1 MSKKW
6 WIVVA
11 VVVVVGGLGLI
22 GYQYIE
28 GRRQARAE
36 AQAAMETAVVRRD
49 TLRVTVDATGSLVP
63 NAEVSLAFSS
73 GGRVIEVPVEVGDVV
88 EASDVLAR
96 LDDADAREAVAQA
109 EFQVTQAEIDLAS
122 AQIEAEAGVA
132 QANLD
137 TAQVGYEEAV
147 ALAAIPGTQ
156 LTSARVSLE
165 QAQDGLADAQENYD
179 TAWDSARDWELD
191 VRWRK
196 AALENEREATERA
209 LENAQYNLEVAQAN
223 YSLAVV
229 GISEE
234 NVQNTWTKVLNAQ
247 VALESEPLQLAQ
259 LELSLAQAQLGLES
273 ARRALE
279 DTVLVAP
286 AGGTVTEMNIQV
298 GEMAGAGQAAVVVI
312 SDLETLVVDVNL
324 DETDVAQVTVGQE
337 ALVSVDAFPGVE
349 MAGEVTYIAPTANI
363 ASGVVL
369 YPVTIRLTPGDP
381 SANSGQAPS
390 TDSGQVLPVR
400 AGMTADVEIVTASQE
415 NALIV
420 PLRAVHTEGGSA
432 YIDRLVGG
440 RVERVEVEL
449 GMMTDTE
456 VEIVSGL
463 VEGPALSLV
472 EGDVVIVVASV
483 TQGSEQM
490 FGPMR
495 MFGGGQ

>member
-22 GYQYIE
+22 GYQYVE
-28 GRRQARAE
+28 GRRQAVAE
-36 AQAAMETAVVRRD
+36 AQAEMETAVVRRD
-49 TLRVTVDATGSLVP
+49 MLRVTVDATGNLAP

-73 GGRVIEVPVEVGDVV
+73 GGRVTEVLVEEGQQV
-88 EASDVLAR
+88 EAGDVLAR
-96 LDDADAREAVAQA
+96 LDDADAREAVANA
-109 EFQVTQAEIDLAS
+109 EFQVTQAEINLAS
-122 AQIEAEAGVA
+122 AQIEAEAGLA

-137 TAQVGYEEAV
+137 TAQVGYEEAA
-147 ALAAIPGTQ
+147 ALAALPGTQ

-165 QAQDGLADAQENYD
+165 QAQDALVEAQENYD
-179 TAWDSARDWELD
+179 NAWDQARDWELN
-191 VRWRK
+191 VRWMK
-196 AALENEREATERA
+196 NALESEREATESA
-209 LENAQYNLEVAQAN
+209 LKNAQYNLEVVQAN

-234 NVQNTWTKVLNAQ
+234 NVQNTWAKVLNAQ
-247 VALESEPLQLAQ
+247 VSLESESLQLEQ
-259 LELSLAQAQLGLES
+259 LELSLAQAQLSLES

-279 DTVLVAP
+279 ETVLVAP
-286 AGGTVTEMNIQV
+286 VSGTVTEMNIQV
-298 GEMAGAGQAAVVVI
+298 GETASAGQATVVVI
-312 SDLETLVVDVNL
+312 SDLSVLTVDVNL
-324 DETDVAQVTVGQE
+324 DETDVVRATVGQE
-337 ALVSVDAFPGVE
+337 AQVSLDAFPGVE
-349 MAGEVTYIAPTANI
+349 MSGEVTYIAPKASD

-369 YPVTIRLTPGDP
+369 YPVTILLP
-381 SANSGQAPS
+381 SS
-390 TDSGQVLPVR
+390 DLPVR
-400 AGMTADVEIVTASQE
+400 AGMTADVEVTTASQE

-420 PLRAVHTEGGSA
+420 PLRAVHTGGGSA
-432 YIDRLVGG
+432 YVDRLVGG

-463 VEGPALSLV
+463 AEGRALSLV